1 MQHGCRIQLHLPLK
15 VLRFV
20 LPIIVHTSC
29 GSYEEQGI
37 IELFYCLALLS
48 HPKTFL
54 VNLPTFQHEAQA
66 TLSTFQLCC
75 NVQLISYFVISSMH
89 RAHHFRSI
97 SSVPVLDLKLKQVI
111 FKKNLTRF
119 ASLQDEVKKCTKMFS
134 ILISRLFQPWSTLL
148 RNWQI
153 LAVTHPGYVAF
164 LTYDEVKARL
174 QRHISKPG
182 RFVPIAPSIKSCH

>member
-1 MQHGCRIQLHLPLK
+1 
-15 VLRFV
+15 
-20 LPIIVHTSC
+20 
-29 GSYEEQGI
+29 
-37 IELFYCLALLS
+37 
-48 HPKTFL
+48 
-54 VNLPTFQHEAQA
+54 
-66 TLSTFQLCC
+66 
-75 NVQLISYFVISSMH
+75 MH

-97 SSVPVLDLKLKQVI
+97 SSVPVLDLKLKLVI

-182 RFVPIAPSIKSCH
+182 RFVPISLHKVVSLMSPTTKLVLGHGGGSWVQFLLPPSCYKKL